1 MAVKKKKIK
10 LNKED
15 KNTNIVNIKV
25 VGVGGGG
32 GNAISRMSLD
42 FPRGV
47 EFVAINTDV
56 QDLEFSSAKKRIHI
70 GKSVTGGLGAGMNP
84 ELGAKS
90 AEENKPEI
98 VDALAGA
105 DLIFLT
111 AGFGGGTGTGA
122 LPIVAE
128 VAREQG
134 ALTIAV
140 VTKPFAFEGAHRA
153 RIAQE
158 GLMKMRDKV
167 DALIVIPNDRIF
179 SVINKD
185 TPIIKAFE
193 EIDNVLKSAVQGIVD
208 LIVSVG
214 IINVDFA
221 DIKAIIKNAGSAIVG
236 VGIGSGQERC
246 TDAVRQALNSPL
258 LGVSSEGARGIL
270 FGVSGGRDLKMTEIN
285 EAASLIS
292 ESVDPGAKIIFG
304 AYNDKRLKQ
313 GQVKVTLIATG
324 FNDASNRSSI
334 GSLFGSSG
342 SVQKDP
348 AVGAL
353 RRSPE
358 IEAAIQKRKRD
369 PLSIMDTDD
378 GRKKEVES
386 VNDVSE
392 LENEEIKDSMWDIP
406 TFLRRKKRE

>member
-1 MAVKKKKIK
+1 MAVKNKKIK
-10 LNKED
+10 LNKDD
-15 KNTNIVNIKV
+15 KNKNIVNIKV
-25 VGVGGGG
+25 VGVGGAG
-32 GNAISRMSLD
+32 GNAISRMSED

-47 EFVAINTDV
+47 EFVAVNTDV

-70 GKSVTGGLGAGMNP
+70 GKDATGGLGAGMNP
-84 ELGAKS
+84 ELGFKS

-98 VDALAGA
+98 AEALAGA

-122 LPIVAE
+122 LPVVAE
-128 VAREQG
+128 VAKEQG
-134 ALTIAV
+134 ALTVAV
-140 VTKPFAFEGAHRA
+140 VTKPFAFEGAQRTK
-153 RIAQE
+153 IAQE

-179 SVINKD
+179 SIINKD
-185 TPIIKAFE
+185 TAIIKAFE
-193 EIDNVLKSAVQGIVD
+193 EIDNVLKGAVQGIVD

-221 DIKAIIKNAGSAIVG
+221 DIKTIIQNAGSAIVG
-236 VGIGSGQERC
+236 VGIGTGQERC
-246 TDAVRQALNSPL
+246 ADAVRQALNSPL
-258 LGVSSEGARGIL
+258 LEVSSEGARGIL

-285 EAASLIS
+285 EAAAFIS

-324 FNDASNRSSI
+324 FNDSSARPAL
-334 GSLFGSSG
+334 GSLFGGSSN
-342 SVQKDP
+342 SQKDP
-348 AVGAL
+348 AIGTL

-358 IEAAIQKRKRD
+358 IEAAIQRKKKD

-378 GRKKEVES
+378 GKKKDES
-386 VNDVSE
+386 SDDNQS
-392 LENEEIKDSMWDIP
+392 NESGDEKDSIWDVP
-406 TFLRRKKRE
+406 AFLRRKKRG